1 MSFSVLMSVY
11 EKENPGY
18 LAQALE
24 SMHKQTLQPTEIVMV
39 KDGMLTQELETVI
52 AEYQKRL
59 PQLRTYQFEKNV
71 QLGRALAKGVKL
83 CRYELIA
90 RMDTDDIA
98 VPERFEHQYQYM
110 TEHKEVAVCGGWLQ
124 DFDDAG
130 KFYKIKKLPKMH
142 ADLVEYNKYRN
153 PLNHMTV
160 MFRKSAIVNAGN
172 YQHFPFLEDYYLWN
186 RVLADGGIIH
196 NLQETLVYMRTNDD
210 LYRRRGGMAY
220 FRQYVKFRRAQR
232 ALGLLNAGEYRRTM
246 LYTAYKTLQPAWY
259 RKFLYRRVLR
269 K

>member
-1 MSFSVLMSVY
+1 MGFSVLMSVY
-11 EKENPGY
+11 KKENPNY

-24 SMHKQTLQPTEIVMV
+24 SMKEQTLQPTEIVMV
-39 KDGMLTQELETVI
+39 KDGMLTQELEAVL
-52 AEYQKRL
+52 AEYQKKL

-98 VPERFEHQYQYM
+98 VPERFAHQYQYM
-110 TEHKEVAVCGGWLQ
+110 LAHKETAVCGGWLQ
-124 DFDDAG
+124 DFDDTG
-130 KFYKIKKLPKMH
+130 KFYKIKKLPEWH

-160 MFRKSAIVNAGN
+160 MFRKSVIMDAGN
-172 YQHFPFLEDYYLWN
+172 YQHFPFLEDYELWN
-186 RVLADGGIIH
+186 RVLAKGGILH
-196 NLQETLVYMRTNDD
+196 NLQETLVYMRTNDGF
-210 LYRRRGGMAY
+210 YKRRGGAAY
-220 FRQYVKFRRAQR
+220 FRQYVKFRKKQK
-232 ALGLLNAGEYRRTM
+232 ALGLLRQGEFVRTM